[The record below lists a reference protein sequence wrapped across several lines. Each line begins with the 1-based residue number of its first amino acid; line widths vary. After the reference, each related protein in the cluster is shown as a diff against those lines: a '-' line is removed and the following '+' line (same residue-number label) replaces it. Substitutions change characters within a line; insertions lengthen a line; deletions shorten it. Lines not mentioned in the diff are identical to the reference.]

1 MKKNK
6 KNIYY
11 FIIMTSLEE
20 YTKEL
25 TAITYPINYNR
36 PLLKNDKSE
45 VHRGIALGTIFCR
58 PVNRKDKNIPFQEC
72 GSLKWEKYKKVFNTS
87 KKLFEEY
94 SPEPDF
100 KWTTIQ
106 YNQNQVS
113 AKHKDRNNVGD
124 SYIIALGDYE
134 GGLLKVWHNDDDEEP
149 EYIDIKNKFY
159 KFDGGKKWHESTA
172 FTGTRLSLVFF
183 NIMNTRK

>member
-1 MKKNK
+1 MFNLKVTCILN
-6 KNIYY
+6 
-11 FIIMTSLEE
+11 FI
-20 YTKEL
+20 
-25 TAITYPINYNR
+25 
-36 PLLKNDKSE
+36 
-45 VHRGIALGTIFCR
+45 
-58 PVNRKDKNIPFQEC
+58 
-72 GSLKWEKYKKVFNTS
+72 
-87 KKLFEEY
+87 
-94 SPEPDF
+94 
-100 KWTTIQ
+100 IQ

-183 NIMNTRK
+183 NIMNTRKWIIYIEKKKFEICVLDYVNIKQRIQKRITHIQKSKFEICVYII